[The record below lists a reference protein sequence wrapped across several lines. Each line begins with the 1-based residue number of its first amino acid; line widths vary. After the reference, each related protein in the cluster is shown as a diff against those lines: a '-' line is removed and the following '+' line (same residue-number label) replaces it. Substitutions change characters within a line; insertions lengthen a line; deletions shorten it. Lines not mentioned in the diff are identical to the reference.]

1 MGVASRD
8 THEPA
13 GGPDLSGIPIG
24 EDYVTHRV
32 VRVQRSERPAVA
44 AMLADAFRDD
54 PLSRWIYADHPSRLR
69 WVRADFRLRL
79 AQHGP
84 DDLTFA
90 TDDLAGAAVW
100 AAPGHWKGHTRGQ
113 LRAIPALWRV
123 ALNQERISAVQR
135 ELDRRHPG
143 PPHLYLALLGVA
155 EHRRREGIG
164 GAVLAPTLV
173 EADERRLPAYVEA
186 GSPEAAEFY
195 GTLGFDLHGEVRL
208 RGAPVVYL
216 MWREPV

>member
-1 MGVASRD
+1 MASHDPHASDRPVD
-8 THEPA
+8 HRGFPVEA
-13 GGPDLSGIPIG
+13 
-24 EDYVTHRV
+24 DYVTHRV
-32 VRVQRSERPAVA
+32 IRVERSERAAVA
-44 AMLADAFRDD
+44 AMLAGAFRDD

-84 DDLTFA
+84 DRLTFA
-90 TDDLAGAAVW
+90 TDDLSGAAVW
-100 AAPGHWKGHTRGQ
+100 AAPGYWKGHTRGQ

-135 ELDRRHPG
+135 ELDRRHPK
-143 PPHLYLALLGVA
+143 PPHLYLALLGVD
-155 EHRRREGIG
+155 ERRRREGIG
-164 GAVLAPTLV
+164 GAVLAPTLI

>member
-1 MGVASRD
+1 MASHD
-8 THEPA
+8 PHA
-13 GGPDLSGIPIG
+13 SGLPVDRSG
-24 EDYVTHRV
+24 LPVDADYVTHRV
-32 VRVQRSERPAVA
+32 IRVERSERAAVA
-44 AMLADAFRDD
+44 AMLAGAFRDD

-84 DDLTFA
+84 DRRTFA
-90 TDDLAGAAVW
+90 TDDLSGAAVW
-100 AAPGHWKGHTRGQ
+100 AAPGFWKGHTRGQ

-143 PPHLYLALLGVA
+143 PPHLYLALLGVD
-155 EHRRREGIG
+155 ERRRREGIG
-164 GAVLAPTLV
+164 GAVLAPTLI

-186 GSPEAAEFY
+186 GSLEAAEFY

-216 MWREPV
+216 MWREPA